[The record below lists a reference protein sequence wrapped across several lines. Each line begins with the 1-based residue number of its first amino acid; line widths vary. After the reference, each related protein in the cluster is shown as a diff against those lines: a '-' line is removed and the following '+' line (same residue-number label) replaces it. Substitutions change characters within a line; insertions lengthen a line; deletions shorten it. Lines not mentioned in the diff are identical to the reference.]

1 MGEVLRYRGDRV
13 DDLVA
18 MGEAGH
24 LFGPDIC
31 GSSGVSR
38 EDVANACRLGMT
50 DVVRIAASGELP
62 KGAHYELVS
71 ASYDDTHDVTIA
83 EFRPH
88 INPLHRQ
95 RFHGGAAGP
104 NLDPPTLAKRDEK
117 MRHAK

>member
-1 MGEVLRYRGDRV
+1 MSSICRYRGDRV

-31 GSSGVSR
+31 GSYIGGDDLR
-38 EDVANACRLGMT
+38 VAFRTGMT
-50 DVVRIAASGELP
+50 DVIRTAATGELP

-71 ASYDDTHDVTIA
+71 ASYDDTHDMTIA

-95 RFHGGAAGP
+95 RFHGGTAGP

-117 MRHAK
+117 MRNAK

>member
-1 MGEVLRYRGDRV
+1 MSSICRYRGDRV

-31 GSSGVSR
+31 GSYMSR
-38 EDVANACRLGMT
+38 DDIANACRLGMT
-50 DVVRIAASGELP
+50 DLIRTAATGELP

-71 ASYDDTHDVTIA
+71 ASYDDTHDMTIA
-83 EFRPH
+83 EFKPH

-95 RFHGGAAGP
+95 RFHGGTAGP

-117 MRHAK
+117 MRHPK